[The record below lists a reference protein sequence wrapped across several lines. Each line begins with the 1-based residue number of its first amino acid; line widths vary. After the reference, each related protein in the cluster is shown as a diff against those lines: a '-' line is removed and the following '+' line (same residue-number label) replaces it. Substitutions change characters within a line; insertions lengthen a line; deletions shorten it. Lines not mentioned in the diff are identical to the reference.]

1 MGTKIEIPWLKP
13 GESVG
18 IGDLVQQFVDPTHRY
33 ANCQRC
39 RDRQA
44 RMNQLLT
51 FTGIQTP
58 PPQPQR
64 PHNVPIERPSTD
76 KEV

>member
-1 MGTKIEIPWLKP
+1 MNKIEIPWLRP

-18 IGDLVQQFVDPTHRY
+18 IGDLFQQLVDPTHRY
-33 ANCQRC
+33 AKCQRC

-44 RMNQLLT
+44 RLNQLLT

-58 PPQPQR
+58 PKPQR
-64 PHNVPIERPSTD
+64 PHNVPIERPHQEES
-76 KEV
+76 